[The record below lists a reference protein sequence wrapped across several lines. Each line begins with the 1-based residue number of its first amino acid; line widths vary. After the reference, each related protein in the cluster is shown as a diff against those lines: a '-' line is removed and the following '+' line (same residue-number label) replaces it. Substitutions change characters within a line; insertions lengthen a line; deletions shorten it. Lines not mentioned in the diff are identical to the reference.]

1 MSEVSRR
8 KLLGWTA
15 LTPLAGAAAFT
26 VGGAAVQ
33 AAAQAAASGPLAR
46 HQKGKPTQSQLAR
59 QRIQRLHLP
68 NVPLL
73 THEGKQVRFYDD
85 LIKDKIVT
93 LNFFYTRCDE
103 ICPGVTAN
111 LGQVQKLLGADVGK
125 QVFMYSFSLKPEEDD
140 VPTINKYR
148 SLFHAKPGWTF
159 FTGKPADLEQIR
171 RGIGFQYPDP
181 AIDRDKTQHI
191 GNVRYGNEP
200 LMLWAACPG
209 LANASYLAES
219 ISWMLRPETNRIQKS

>member
-1 MSEVSRR
+1 MADLTRR

-15 LTPLAGAAAFT
+15 LTPLAGAAMLGAGQA
-26 VGGAAVQ
+26 VGAT
-33 AAAQAAASGPLAR
+33 ASGAHSSAPA
-46 HQKGKPTQSQLAR
+46 TQSERAR
-59 QRIQRLHLP
+59 QRIQRQHLP

-73 THEGKQVRFYDD
+73 THDGQRVRFYDD
-85 LIKDKIVT
+85 LIKGKIVT

-111 LGQVQKLLGADVGK
+111 LAQVQKLLAAEVGTRL
-125 QVFMYSFSLKPEEDD
+125 FMYSLSLKPEEDD
-140 VPTINKYR
+140 VDTIRKYR
-148 SLFHAKPGWTF
+148 EMFHARPGWTF
-159 FTGKPADLEQIR
+159 LTGKPADLEQIR

-181 AIDRDKTQHI
+181 AIDKDKTQHI

-219 ISWMLRPETNRIQKS
+219 ISWMVRPETNRIQQS